1 MVILFESYGNFV
13 SGEAN
18 YFALISKKSRGTIIL
33 TDRTFSFKSLKDQ
46 ILFEINVSEIDN
58 FVIKKRYNLH
68 TIELTRYKVNKYN
81 FYPHKIGNSSLKS
94 SKTLTEYLFQQLTR
108 AAYRN
113 DYPVLYETKAAFW
126 KGVPSEVDWKAKLQE
141 GFLILT
147 ENGLSFKF
155 FNKNHVHHEKVTQ
168 IKDIHRELIDS
179 VAYIQIV
186 NIKDKM
192 TSYLALKSNSH
203 FTKQDELKTDRLYEL
218 INQAKDYKE
227 TEKLQ
232 IEEKK
237 RELITQIKS
246 MLAVSNKIKLDTMRL
261 ALDMDKKEFFEKIFS
276 WAKKFNFIIDGDEIV
291 VDHDSIPLF
300 MENLA
305 TGFRISDLRLV
316 KVKCSNCGKLVEYSA
331 QICPY
336 CGRKM

>member
-33 TDRTFSFKSLKDQ
+33 TDRTFSFKSIKDQ
-46 ILFEINVSEIDN
+46 ILFQINISEIDN
-58 FVIKKRYNLH
+58 FVIRKRRNLH
-68 TIELTRYKVNKYN
+68 TIELTIDKVNKYN
-81 FYPHKIGNSSLKS
+81 FYPHKRGNSSLKS

-108 AAYRN
+108 AAYKN

-126 KGVPSEVDWKAKLQE
+126 KGVPSEVDWKAKLHE

-155 FNKNHVHHEKVTQ
+155 FNKNSVYHEKVTQ

-186 NIKDKM
+186 NIQKKI
-192 TSYLALKSNSH
+192 TSYLALKSNSRLI
-203 FTKQDELKTDRLYEL
+203 KQDELKTDKLYEL
-218 INQAKDYKE
+218 INQAKNYKE
-227 TEKLQ
+227 TEQLQ

-237 RELITQIKS
+237 RELIKQIKT
-246 MLAVSNKIKLDTMRL
+246 MLAVSSKIKLDTMRL
-261 ALDMDKKEFFEKIFS
+261 ALDMDEKEFFEKIFR
-276 WAKKFNFIIDGDEIV
+276 WAKKFNFIVDGDEVV
-291 VDHDSIPLF
+291 VDHDSIPQF
-300 MENLA
+300 MDNLA
-305 TGFRISDLRLV
+305 TGFKISNHGFV
-316 KVKCSNCGKLVEYSA
+316 KVKCSNCGKLVEFSA
-331 QICPY
+331 KICPY

>member
-46 ILFEINVSEIDN
+46 ILFQINVSEIDN
-58 FVIKKRYNLH
+58 FVIKKRRNLH
-68 TIELTRYKVNKYN
+68 IIELSRDRVNKYN

-94 SKTLTEYLFQQLTR
+94 SRTLTEYLFQQLTR
-108 AAYRN
+108 AAYKN
-113 DYPVLYETKAAFW
+113 DYPVLYETKAAIW
-126 KGVPSEVDWKAKLQE
+126 KGVPSEGNWKEKLQE

-147 ENGLSFKF
+147 EKGLSFKF
-155 FNKNHVHHEKVTQ
+155 FNKNSAHHEKITQ

-186 NIKDKM
+186 NIQNKI
-192 TSYLALKSNSH
+192 TSYLALKSNSRL
-203 FTKQDELKTDRLYEL
+203 TKQDELKTDKLYEL

-227 TEKLQ
+227 AEKLQ

-261 ALDMDKKEFFEKIFS
+261 ALIWMKKIFLRKYS
-276 WAKKFNFIIDGDEIV
+276 TGLI
-291 VDHDSIPLF
+291 
-300 MENLA
+300 NL
-305 TGFRISDLRLV
+305 ILS
-316 KVKCSNCGKLVEYSA
+316 
-331 QICPY
+331 
-336 CGRKM
+336 